1 MEMHQVRYFLALSE
15 TLNFTRAAERC
26 NVAQPTLTAAIKNLE
41 QELGGPLFHRER
53 SRSHLTELGRL
64 VLPHFERI
72 DTSTEA
78 VRADATDFTS
88 LAKASLRLGV
98 MCTIGP
104 SQLIGLIRRLSA
116 EIPALDLNLTEAP
129 GDALVELLMA
139 GELDI
144 AFVGLPHYP
153 ERLDAQP
160 LYTERYVIAFAH
172 DHRFEAM
179 NVVPFGELKDEAY
192 LSRVNCEH
200 PQHLDRLGV
209 PRLADTNIR
218 FQSEREDW
226 IQAMI
231 SAGMG
236 SAVIPEFMALL
247 PGIAT
252 RILIDPE
259 VSRTISLVTV
269 AGRRFS
275 PAAQLFVRHAQRLG
289 TVQHTDGA
297 ASSAG

>member
-1 MEMHQVRYFLALSE
+1 MEMHQIRYFLALCE

-53 SRSHLTELGRL
+53 KRSHLTELGRL

-72 DTSTEA
+72 DLSTEA
-78 VRADATDFTS
+78 VRADAIDFAS

-104 SQLIGLIRRLSA
+104 SQLIGLIRGLSA
-116 EIPALDLNLTEAP
+116 DVPALDLRLTEAP
-129 GDALVELLMA
+129 GDNLVERLMA

-144 AFVGLPHYP
+144 AFVGLPQYP
-153 ERLDAQP
+153 ERLDARP
-160 LYTERYVIAFAH
+160 LYDERYVIAFAK

-179 NVVPFGELKDEAY
+179 NVVPFKELDDEAY

-209 PRLADTNIR
+209 PRIADSNIR

-236 SAVIPEFMALL
+236 CAVIPEYMALA

-252 RILIDPE
+252 RILVDPD

-289 TVQHTDGA
+289 DRQQPDDA
-297 ASSAG
+297 AMSLS